1 MFARDGDTTN
11 LATAAEP
18 NIGLGT
24 DTRQAVTTILNNR
37 LADSVVLY
45 QKTRN
50 YHWNVRGPRF
60 QPLHEFFE
68 TQYDQLEETID
79 EIAERVRQLGG
90 NTCGTLTEF
99 IQMSALKEHPGEL
112 PSEQDMIANLLID
125 HETVI
130 RQLREDVDATAED
143 YHDTGT
149 SDFLTG
155 IMEGHEKMAWMLRAF
170 LEG

>member
-1 MFARDGDTTN
+1 MFAQNSETTAR
-11 LATAAEP
+11 ATTAEP
-18 NIGLGT
+18 NIGLGV
-24 DTRQAVTTILNNR
+24 DTRHAVTTILNHR
-37 LADSVVLY
+37 LADTVVLY

-68 TQYDQLEETID
+68 TQYDQLEEAID

-90 NTCGTLTEF
+90 NASGTLTEF
-99 IQMSALKEHPGEL
+99 IQMSALKEHPGEV

-130 RQLREDVDATAED
+130 RQLREDVEATAED
-143 YHDTGT
+143 YHDQGT

-155 IMEGHEKMAWMLRAF
+155 IMEAHEKMAWMLRAF
-170 LEG
+170 LEA

>member
-1 MFARDGDTTN
+1 MFTRDGESTKI
-11 LATAAEP
+11 ATAVEP
-18 NIGLGT
+18 NVGLGV
-24 DTRQAVTTILNNR
+24 DARHAIATILNHR
-37 LADSVVLY
+37 LADTVVLY

-68 TQYDQLEETID
+68 TQYDQLEEAID
-79 EIAERVRQLGG
+79 EIAERVRQVGG
-90 NTCGTLTEF
+90 NACGTLTEY
-99 IQMSALKEHPGEL
+99 IQMSALKEYPGEV

-130 RQLREDVDATAED
+130 RQLREDVDATADD
-143 YHDTGT
+143 YHDMGT

-155 IMEGHEKMAWMLRAF
+155 LMEAHEKMAWMLRAF
-170 LEG
+170 LEA